1 MPKLAAWRIRM
12 ADSRSIH
19 ATFPWMQA
27 EFHFLEYRLEVVR
40 AWPESA
46 RKQATIAAIM
56 SQLERHA
63 GS

>member
-1 MPKLAAWRIRM
+1 M

-19 ATFPWMQA
+19 TTIPWMQA
-27 EFHFLEYRLEVVR
+27 EIHFLEYRLEVVR

-46 RKQATIAAIM
+46 RKQATIAAIL
-56 SQLERHA
+56 SQLERLT